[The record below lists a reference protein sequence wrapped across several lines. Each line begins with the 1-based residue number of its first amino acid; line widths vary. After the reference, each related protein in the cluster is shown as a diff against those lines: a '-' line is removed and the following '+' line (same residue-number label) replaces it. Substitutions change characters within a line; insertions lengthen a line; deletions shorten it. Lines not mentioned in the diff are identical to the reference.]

1 MVVWLQPVIYVSN
14 LLRRSIA
21 EVRPGGEGQGSLTEE
36 VQRAGGG
43 VGGGAEQ
50 EAVVS
55 PSDSMTF
62 YATSHH
68 AHCANF
74 HGDHLLVGEIVTYGQ
89 TDV

>member
-1 MVVWLQPVIYVSN
+1 MSN

-62 YATSHH
+62 YATSQGPRKHH